1 MFSLFYGSMS
11 AGIASPRPP
20 APCAPTERSHR
31 TAADK
36 KTCFG
41 LGVFLLFFFLFAW
54 LPPPTPPQIV
64 QPLPAA
70 AGPTD

>member
-36 KTCFG
+36 KDVFSLGFFISLSLPFGCF
-41 LGVFLLFFFLFAW
+41 FFLFFFLRNRGIAVG
-54 LPPPTPPQIV
+54 LLV
-64 QPLPAA
+64 L
-70 AGPTD
+70 